1 MSSRNPYGE
10 KMANPGQL
18 PTVEFLEVRNL
29 AKTYKAKPK
38 NVEAVR
44 GIDLRIPQGVCF
56 GILGPNGAGKTTTI
70 EIMEGLQKPDRGEV
84 LFKGKTVISATGEA
98 RAPRAW
104 SEAIGI
110 QFQQTA
116 LQDHLTGRELLK
128 LFAGLYSSRGDYDS
142 QDQAV
147 EAVIQTCEIG
157 EFVDR
162 EPKKLS
168 GGQRQRVLLALALV
182 HSPEIVFLDEPTT
195 GLDPQA
201 RRQFWSL
208 VNKIKSQGRTV
219 ILTTHYMDEA
229 EVLCDTLVLVD
240 RGQVIDEGA
249 PRDLLKKYDVKNLD
263 ELFLKRTGRDLR
275 GDV

>member
-18 PTVEFLEVRNL
+18 QTVEFLEVRNL

-128 LFAGLYSSRGDYDS
+128 LFAGLYSNRGDYDS

>member
-1 MSSRNPYGE
+1 MSSRNPYVWE
-10 KMANPGQL
+10 MAQSDQISNTG
-18 PTVEFLEVRNL
+18 FLEVRDL
-29 AKTYKAKPK
+29 AKTYKAKPQ

-44 GIDLRIPQGVCF
+44 GIDLKIPQGVCF

-70 EIMEGLQKPDRGEV
+70 EIMEGLQRPDRGEV
-84 LFKGKTVISATGEA
+84 LFKGKTVISAKGGA

-128 LFAGLYSSRGDYDS
+128 LFTGLYSLDN
-142 QDQAV
+142 QDHAV
-147 EAVIQTCEIG
+147 EYAIKTCEIG

-208 VNKIKSQGRTV
+208 VNKIKAQGRTV

-275 GDV
+275 GEV

>member
-1 MSSRNPYGE
+1 MGND
-10 KMANPGQL
+10 QVL
-18 PTVEFLEVRNL
+18 IEVREL
-29 AKTYKAKPK
+29 FKTFPAKP
-38 NVEAVR
+38 EPIRAVQ
-44 GIDLRIPQGVCF
+44 GLSLKIPKGVCF

-70 EIMEGLQKPDRGEV
+70 EIMEGLTKPDQGEV
-84 LFKGKTVISATGEA
+84 LYKGEVVISSRGGT
-98 RAPRAW
+98 RAPKRW
-104 SEAIGI
+104 SQAIGI

-116 LQDHLTGRELLK
+116 LQDHLTGRELLE
-128 LFAGLYSSRGDYDS
+128 LFAGLYAIE
-142 QDQAV
+142 DQPGHVARAI
-147 EAVIQTCEIG
+147 ETCEIS

-201 RRQFWSL
+201 RRVFWRL
-208 VNKIKSQGRTV
+208 VQRIKEQGRTL

-229 EVLCDTLVLVD
+229 EILCDTVVLVD
-240 RGQVIDEGA
+240 RGRVIDEGA
-249 PRDLLKKYDVKNLD
+249 PRELLALHGVKNLD

-275 GDV
+275 EGA

>member
-128 LFAGLYSSRGDYDS
+128 LFAGLYSNRGDYDS

>member
-1 MSSRNPYGE
+1 MTDQSWI
-10 KMANPGQL
+10 
-18 PTVEFLEVRNL
+18 EVRGL
-29 AKTYKAKPK
+29 VKTYPSKPHPI
-38 NVEAVR
+38 EAVK
-44 GIDLRIPQGVCF
+44 GLSLKIPKGVCF

-70 EIMEGLQKPDRGEV
+70 EIMEGLTKPDEGEV
-84 LFKGKTVISATGEA
+84 LFKGEVVISGRGGP

-104 SEAIGI
+104 SRAIGI

-116 LQDHLTGRELLK
+116 LQDHLTGRELLE
-128 LFAGLYSSRGDYDS
+128 LFAGLYALD
-142 QDQAV
+142 DQKGHVARAI
-147 EAVIQTCEIG
+147 ETCEIS

-182 HSPEIVFLDEPTT
+182 HAPDIVFLDEPTT

-201 RRQFWSL
+201 RRVFWKL
-208 VNKIKSQGRTV
+208 VDRIKSQGRTL

-229 EVLCDTLVLVD
+229 QILCDIVVLVD

-249 PRDLLKKYDVKNLD
+249 PKELLLKYEVSNLD
-263 ELFLKRTGRDLR
+263 DLFLKRTGRDLR
-275 GDV
+275 GESNEGK

>member
-147 EAVIQTCEIG
+147 EAVIRTCEIG

>member
-128 LFAGLYSSRGDYDS
+128 LFAGLYSSRGDYDT

>member
-1 MSSRNPYGE
+1 MIDT
-10 KMANPGQL
+10 AWI
-18 PTVEFLEVRNL
+18 EVRDL
-29 AKTYKAKPK
+29 HKTFPSKPK
-38 NVEAVR
+38 PIEAVK
-44 GIDLRIPQGVCF
+44 GLSLRIPKGVCF

-70 EIMEGLQKPDRGEV
+70 EIMEGLTRPDRGEV
-84 LFKGKTVISATGEA
+84 LYRGQTVISSRTGS
-98 RAPRAW
+98 RAPREW
-104 SEAIGI
+104 SRAIGI

-116 LQDHLTGRELLK
+116 LQDHLTGRELLE
-128 LFAGLYSSRGDYDS
+128 LFAGLYALT
-142 QDQAV
+142 DQPWHVQRA
-147 EAVIQTCEIG
+147 IDTCEIK

-182 HSPEIVFLDEPTT
+182 HAPDIVFLDEPTT

-201 RRQFWSL
+201 RRMFWKL
-208 VNKIKSQGRTV
+208 VERIKSQGRTL

-229 EVLCDTLVLVD
+229 EILCDTVVLVD

-249 PRDLLKKYDVKNLD
+249 PRDLLQKYDVKNLD

-275 GDV
+275 GESSEGAF

>member
-1 MSSRNPYGE
+1 MSSRNPYGCE
-10 KMANPGQL
+10 MTNSSSLSAAG
-18 PTVEFLEVRNL
+18 FLEVRDL

-44 GIDLRIPQGVCF
+44 GIDLKIPQGVCF

-84 LFKGKTVISATGEA
+84 LYKGNTVISASGDS

-128 LFAGLYSSRGDYDS
+128 LFAGLYSQRGTFDS

-147 EAVIQTCEIG
+147 DAVIQTCEIG

-182 HSPEIVFLDEPTT
+182 HSPDIVFLDEPTT

-208 VNKIKSQGRTV
+208 VNKIKTQGRTV

-240 RGQVIDEGA
+240 QGRVIDEGA
-249 PRDLLKKYDVKNLD
+249 PGDLLKKYGVKNLD

-275 GDV
+275 GDL